1 MANDS
6 DRLLDDV
13 DLITMGHVPGGA
25 ALAREAAP
33 THLDLRATPVAHWAT
48 RVSREV
54 CTMVPGD
61 SAVVVT
67 PAPPFAMLDALY
79 AVTGDAV
86 MIEYLATGPDTWVSA
101 ITRID

>member
-13 DLITMGHVPGGA
+13 DLIAMGHVPGGA
-25 ALAREAAP
+25 ALARES
-33 THLDLRATPVAHWAT
+33 TLQHLDLTTTPPARWGACMI
-48 RVSREV
+48 REAS
-54 CTMVPGD
+54 TMVPGD
-61 SAVVVT
+61 GVVAVT
-67 PAPPFAMLDALY
+67 PSTPFAMLDALY

-86 MIEYLATGPDTWVSA
+86 MLEYLATGPHAWVVA

>member
-33 THLDLRATPVAHWAT
+33 AHLDLTATHPAQWGACVIGEACA
-48 RVSREV
+48 
-54 CTMVPGD
+54 MVPGD
-61 SAVVVT
+61 CAVVVT

-86 MIEYLATGPDTWVSA
+86 MIEYLATGPDAWVSA